1 VSGEDRRDPSRATRR
16 RGDASAH
23 GTDAPPTQLIGP
35 SAALRVALVVALVA
49 LLALALPFV
58 PWLILAAW
66 LAAAVRPWL
75 AMLARKLG
83 GRSRAAALLTLA
95 FLIVLVGPVL
105 AVFGSLSMDAIDLGR
120 RLGSS
125 GSGVDALTQLV
136 SSDNSTTAAASAF
149 DPSAA
154 WAMLEQ
160 HGARALEVASTLAG
174 IGAELALGL
183 FVFFSA
189 AYFLLV
195 EGPAAWTWTL
205 LHAPVDARGLERLR
219 AAFHETG
226 RGLFVGIGLTGV
238 IQASIATVA
247 YVALDV
253 PRALVLGLVT
263 LFASVLPSIG
273 TALVWVPISVALA
286 ITGRTSAAAVLAIVG
301 VVVVSSI
308 DNVLRPW
315 LTRWGHLEL
324 HPFVVLVAMLGGLA
338 LLGTPGLFL
347 GPLIARLAVEIVRMA
362 REAGLV
368 GEPVSVPET
377 SPGV

>member
-1 VSGEDRRDPSRATRR
+1 MFIVSSRTTRPHAADCKDAATAPATR
-16 RGDASAH
+16 
-23 GTDAPPTQLIGP
+23 LIGP
-35 SAALRVALVVALVA
+35 SAALRVALVVALVV
-49 LLALALPFV
+49 LLALSLPFV

-75 AMLARKLG
+75 AVLARKLG

-95 FLIVLVGPVL
+95 LFVVLLGPVV
-105 AVFGSLSMDAIDLGR
+105 AVVGSLSLDAIDLGR

-136 SSDNSTTAAASAF
+136 SSDNTTSTTSMPTF
-149 DPSAA
+149 DPSAMLA
-154 WAMLEQ
+154 VLEQ
-160 HGARALEVASTLAG
+160 HGARALDVATALAG

-195 EGPAAWTWTL
+195 EGPAAWKWTL
-205 LHAPVDARGLERLR
+205 HHAPVDAPGLERLR
-219 AAFHETG
+219 SAFHETG

-238 IQASIATVA
+238 IQASVATVA

-253 PRALVLGLVT
+253 PRAFVLGLVT

-286 ITGRTSAAAVLAIVG
+286 ITGRTTGALVLAVVG

-338 LLGTPGLFL
+338 LLGTSGIFL
-347 GPLIARLAVEIVRMA
+347 GPLLARLAVEIVRMA

-368 GEPVSVPET
+368 GEPATAPEVA
-377 SPGV
+377 PDA